1 MDSIATP
8 RVDRRK
14 TERSTDTV
22 AITVSMI
29 RRIPVAEIAR
39 RAFELYCARGGQHGQ
54 DLDDWLRAERELIAS
69 PPPMRAATIAATLA
83 SHRAPGPKPRKRAPR
98 TPTKLD

>member
-1 MDSIATP
+1 MESTATP
-8 RVDRRK
+8 KVDRRR
-14 TERSTDTV
+14 TARSTDTL

-29 RRIPVAEIAR
+29 RRIPATEIAR

-54 DLDDWLRAERELIAS
+54 ALDDWLRAERELIAS
-69 PPPMRAATIAATLA
+69 PPPMAAVAIAPALA
-83 SHRAPGPKPRKRAPR
+83 SNMAPRPQPRKRAPR